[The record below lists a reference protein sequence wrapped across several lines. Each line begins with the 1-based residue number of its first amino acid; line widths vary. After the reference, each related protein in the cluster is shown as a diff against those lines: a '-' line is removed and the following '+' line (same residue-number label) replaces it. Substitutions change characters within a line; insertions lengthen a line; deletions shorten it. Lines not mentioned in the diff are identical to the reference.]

1 MKTLGVSQ
9 VDALFSNE
17 SYPIEFLFFYRSA
30 LNTERLRRA
39 LRGLSSSFWPAFGEY
54 RRGMI
59 SFERYRE
66 EEHYEETPFTRE
78 LDIKE
83 LKDNEQET
91 YSLFHSP
98 ELKKLFLMR
107 VARFRNGMVLIV
119 KMNHL
124 AGDGYSYFFLLAALA
139 ALTRPTI
146 IPLKS
151 ALTKSL
157 LNPRHCRTVLGEF
170 SFPGE
175 HPVPPPQP
183 GAFTMERV
191 LVPKEDVHSIIRGAA
206 SSGRQR
212 ISTND
217 VLSAMAIQKLVG
229 REGRDWGE
237 NVGLTIPID
246 VRRHISEF
254 GPKFFGNAIQLHTLP
269 LKTDPLKHA
278 PVGDVAVAIRKSM
291 PAITK
296 ERYVDYLAGL
306 EKILAKGDWGRFRPF
321 DPDAGCLVTNLSRLP
336 AHKLDFGTGPPDF
349 IFPLTVERNS
359 AGILADENNFVLRLV
374 F

>member
-1 MKTLGVSQ
+1 MKALGISQ
-9 VDALFSNE
+9 VDALFANG
-17 SYPIEFLFFYRSA
+17 SYPIEFLFCYRTA

-54 RRGMI
+54 RDGLI

-66 EEHYEETPFTRE
+66 EEHYEEILFARE
-78 LDIKE
+78 LDIQE
-83 LKDNEQET
+83 LKDNEQEV

-98 ELKKLFLMR
+98 ELKKLFFMR
-107 VARFRNGMVLIV
+107 LARFRNGTVLIM
-119 KMNHL
+119 KMSHL
-124 AGDGYSYFFLLAALA
+124 AGDGYSYFFFLAALA
-139 ALTRPTI
+139 ALTRPTV
-146 IPLKS
+146 IPFNS
-151 ALTKSL
+151 ALAKSL
-157 LNPRHCRTVLGEF
+157 WSPRHCRTVHGKF
-170 SFPGE
+170 SIRGE

-191 LVPKEDVHSIIRGAA
+191 LVPREEVHSIIRDAA
-206 SSGRQR
+206 SSGRER

-217 VLSAMAIQKLVG
+217 VLSAMAIQQLVG

-237 NVGLTIPID
+237 NVDLTIPID
-246 VRRHISEF
+246 VRRHISKF

-269 LKTDPLKHA
+269 LKTGSLKHA

-306 EKILAKGDWGRFRPF
+306 EKILAEGDWGRFRPF
-321 DPDAGCLVTNLSRLP
+321 DPKAGCLVTNVSRLP
-336 AHKLDFGTGPPDF
+336 AEKLDFGTGRPDF

-359 AGILADENNFVLRLV
+359 AGILADNENFVLRLV